1 MTFHQLFFFFFQ
13 SSNVQTF
20 KLRWTAGCCIV
31 LRKLEMQEILKT
43 SSKRGAVEILKTSSK
58 RGAVD
63 SCSRI
68 EMARLTL
75 KRQLIYLALPILFYM
90 LANARFCN
98 IHKSRHDEAHIDHE
112 QQFIV
117 NVYLSQLGKFSCQ
130 MDHSPWFN
138 WRISN
143 IWFFSSLL

>member
-1 MTFHQLFFFFFQ
+1 MTFHQHFFFFFQ

-31 LRKLEMQEILKT
+31 LRKLEMQ
-43 SSKRGAVEILKTSSK
+43 EILKTSSK